1 MSSFDEIF
9 GGNFDADAAIEDG
22 AQVEAS
28 VANEPLP
35 AGEYKV
41 IIETASDI
49 ERFKFG
55 NEETSKT
62 GFKLRLAVIEGEYE
76 GRKLFCDVTVADDD
90 QSEKA
95 QKQLRIEMGRLGA
108 LVKAVGWQSLNG
120 RNPTDFVDNIAIAK
134 VIVWKS
140 QSTGKIRNFING
152 WLAPEGGAA
161 VAPKA
166 EAKPAATKA
175 AAVGGAKGMP
185 WMKGAKK

>member
-41 IIETASDI
+41 IVETASDI
-49 ERFKFG
+49 ERFAYN
-55 NEETSKT
+55 NEETSRT
-62 GFKLRLAVIEGEYE
+62 GFRLTLQVIEGEYE
-76 GRKLFCDVTVADDD
+76 GRKLYCDVLVADDD

-95 QKQLRIEMGRLGA
+95 QKKLRIEMGRLGA
-108 LVKAVGWQSLNG
+108 LVKAVGWPSLNG
-120 RNPTDFVDNIAIAK
+120 RSPTDFVDNVVVAK
-134 VIVWKS
+134 VIVWKNTTS
-140 QSTGKIRNFING
+140 GKIRNYING
-152 WLAPEGGAA
+152 WLPAESGM

-166 EAKPAATKA
+166 AAKPVAAKP
-175 AAVGGAKGMP
+175 AAVGGAKKKMP
-185 WMKGAKK
+185 WAK

>member
-9 GGNFDADAAIEDG
+9 GGNFDAAAAIEDG

-49 ERFKFG
+49 ERLKFG

-62 GFKLRLAVIEGEYE
+62 GFKLRLAVVEGEYE

-108 LVKAVGWQSLNG
+108 LVKAVGWPSLNG

-140 QSTGKIRNFING
+140 TATGKIRNFING
-152 WLAPEGGAA
+152 WLPAEGGA

-166 EAKPAATKA
+166 AAKPVAAKPVAAKT
-175 AAVGGAKGMP
+175 AAVGGAKKRP
-185 WMKGAKK
+185 WEK

>member
-1 MSSFDEIF
+1 MSSFDDIF

-22 AQVEAS
+22 AQIEAS

-76 GRKLFCDVTVADDD
+76 GRKLYCDVTVADDD
-90 QSEKA
+90 QNEKA

-108 LVKAVGWQSLNG
+108 LVKAVGWPSLNG

-134 VIVWKS
+134 VIVWKNTT
-140 QSTGKIRNFING
+140 TGKIRNFING
-152 WLAPEGGAA
+152 WLAPEGGTSERKA
-161 VAPKA
+161 VAKQLA
-166 EAKPAATKA
+166 DAARA
-175 AAVGGAKGMP
+175 AMAPIA
-185 WMKGAKK
+185 GAKKKMPWAK

>member
-1 MSSFDEIF
+1 MSSFDDIF

-22 AQVEAS
+22 AQIEAS

-76 GRKLFCDVTVADDD
+76 GRKLYCDVTVADDD
-90 QSEKA
+90 QNEKA

-108 LVKAVGWQSLNG
+108 LVKAVGWPSLNG

-134 VIVWKS
+134 VIVWKNTT
-140 QSTGKIRNFING
+140 TGKIRNFING
-152 WLAPEGGAA
+152 WLAPESKTFERKA
-161 VAPKA
+161 VAKLLA
-166 EAKPAATKA
+166 DAAHA
-175 AAVGGAKGMP
+175 AMAPIA
-185 WMKGAKK
+185 GAKKKTPWAK

>member
-9 GGNFDADAAIEDG
+9 NGNFDADAAIEDG
-22 AQVEAS
+22 AQVEQQ

-55 NEETSKT
+55 SEESSKT

-108 LVKAVGWQSLNG
+108 LVKAVGWPSLNG
-120 RNPTDFVDNIAIAK
+120 RNPTDFVDNIAVAK

-140 QSTGKIRNFING
+140 QSTGKVRNFING
-152 WLAPEGGAA
+152 WLAPEGGA

-166 EAKPAATKA
+166 AAKPVAAKTAAT
-175 AAVGGAKGMP
+175 GGAKKMP
-185 WMKGAKK
+185 WAK

>member
-49 ERFKFG
+49 ERFSYN
-55 NEETSKT
+55 NEETSRT
-62 GFKLRLAVIEGEYE
+62 GFTLTLQVIEGEYE

-108 LVKAVGWQSLNG
+108 LVKAVGWPSLNG
-120 RNPTDFVDNIAIAK
+120 RNPTDFTDNVVVAK
-134 VIVWKS
+134 VIVWKNKTS
-140 QSTGKIRNFING
+140 GKMRNIIQS
-152 WLAPEGGAA
+152 WLAPEGGTSERKA
-161 VAPKA
+161 VAKQLA
-166 EAKPAATKA
+166 NAARA
-175 AAVGGAKGMP
+175 AMAPIA
-185 WMKGAKK
+185 GAKKKMPWAK

>member
-1 MSSFDEIF
+1 MSAFDDIF

-49 ERFKFG
+49 ERFAYN
-55 NEETSKT
+55 NEETSRT
-62 GFKLRLAVIEGEYE
+62 GFKLTLQVIEGEYE

-108 LVKAVGWQSLNG
+108 LVKACGWPSLNG
-120 RNPTDFVDNIAIAK
+120 RNPTDFTDNVVVAK
-134 VIVWKS
+134 VIVWKNKTS
-140 QSTGKIRNFING
+140 GKMRNFING
-152 WLAPEGGAA
+152 WLAPEGGTSERKAIARELANAA
-161 VAPKA
+161 RSAMASSV
-166 EAKPAATKA
+166 KPAK
-175 AAVGGAKGMP
+175 KMP
-185 WMKGAKK
+185 WAK

>member
-49 ERFKFG
+49 KRFEYN
-55 NEETSKT
+55 NEETSRT
-62 GFKLRLAVIEGEYE
+62 GFKLTLQVIEGEYE

-108 LVKAVGWQSLNG
+108 LVKAVGWPSLNG
-120 RNPTDFVDNIAIAK
+120 RSPTDFTDNVVVAK
-134 VIVWKS
+134 VIVWKNKTS
-140 QSTGKIRNFING
+140 GKMRNFING
-152 WLAPEGGAA
+152 WLAPEGGTSERKA
-161 VAPKA
+161 VAKQLA
-166 EAKPAATKA
+166 DAARSA
-175 AAVGGAKGMP
+175 MAPIA
-185 WMKGAKK
+185 GAKKKMPWAK

>member
-49 ERFKFG
+49 ERFAYN
-55 NEETSKT
+55 NEATSRT
-62 GFKLRLAVIEGEYE
+62 GFKLTLQVIEGEYE

-108 LVKAVGWQSLNG
+108 LVKALGWPSLNG
-120 RNPTDFVDNIAIAK
+120 RNPTDFTDNIVVAK
-134 VIVWKS
+134 VIVWKNKTS
-140 QSTGKIRNFING
+140 GKMRNFING
-152 WLAPEGGAA
+152 WLPAEGGA

-166 EAKPAATKA
+166 AAKPVAAKPAVK
-175 AAVGGAKGMP
+175 AAVGGAKKMP
-185 WMKGAKK
+185 WAK

>member
-1 MSSFDEIF
+1 MSTFDDIF

-49 ERFKFG
+49 ERFTYN
-55 NEETSKT
+55 NEETSRT
-62 GFKLRLAVIEGEYE
+62 GFKLMLQVIEGEYE

-108 LVKAVGWQSLNG
+108 LVKAVGWPSLNG
-120 RNPTDFVDNIAIAK
+120 RNPTDFIDNIVVAK
-134 VIVWKS
+134 VIVWKNKT
-140 QSTGKIRNFING
+140 TGKMRNFING
-152 WLAPEGGAA
+152 WLSPEGGAA
-161 VAPKA
+161 VNPKPMTNPST
-166 EAKPAATKA
+166 AKPAPKT
-175 AAVGGAKGMP
+175 AVS
-185 WMKGAKK
+185 GAKKMPWAK